1 MYIPNSIDYHIKL
14 GTIYRPSNYSGM
26 GLVSFGGLY
35 IESVEGID
43 SSVTEIRMMDGHNLK
58 NNLTK
63 IMNANQDNHAI
74 KIYVT
79 SDAYNLVDDELRTL
93 AEQKNFT
100 IEIGH

>member
-1 MYIPNSIDYHIKL
+1 M
-14 GTIYRPSNYSGM
+14 GM
-26 GLVSFGGLY
+26 VSCGGLN

-43 SSVTEIRMMDGHNLK
+43 SSVTEIRMIDGQNLK